1 MTLVVNLNQ
10 TFKEVYEFFTDSL
23 INKKEVIFHNS
34 FCEASVMQ
42 PKPDKNITKKENYNN
57 INLLYFIIKI

>member
-1 MTLVVNLNQ
+1 MSSSH
-10 TFKEVYEFFTDSL
+10 SL

-34 FCEASVMQ
+34 FCEASVLQ

-57 INLLYFIIKI
+57 INLLYFILILKYNKIFS